1 MTAPAPIS
9 RPARAR
15 PTARGLRARGRA
27 GVAAAALGAVAL
39 SVAPLSAVVFTQPA
53 AAAPLSSGSGGD
65 SGSAGAA
72 SVESSAQSMTG
83 SGESVGSAS
92 PLGSTDT
99 ASLGSTVALPM
110 DAVFGSS
117 GLLEDPYQ
125 VPRPDPAITQT
136 RVVRIERDA
145 AEPRLE
151 TWYVDSAS
159 MSRTIAVQV
168 LRAADPEAPAPM
180 LYLLDGVGSDLP
192 SGWITLGHAD
202 DYFRDKQVT
211 VVMPTGAYGSM
222 YTDWIADD
230 PMLSRNKW
238 ETFLTSELPPLLEG
252 GAHAIPFNGKRGIA
266 GLSMGA
272 SGALG
277 IATLHPSLYS
287 AVAGISGCYSSLS
300 DAGYAMTKMTVE
312 TRRGDVTKMWGAR
325 DNPEWARHDVLS
337 HADALEGMAVYLSA
351 SPGIGRPGELE
362 GPYGGDVSAY
372 LSGAVIEQF
381 VYGCTQDLDRAL
393 DDVDADVR
401 VDYLQDG
408 LHGWETF
415 GPQLAPAWRHMSRA
429 LY

>member
-1 MTAPAPIS
+1 MTAPDPIS
-9 RPARAR
+9 SSARAR
-15 PTARGLRARGRA
+15 LTGRSRRARIRA
-27 GVAAAALGAVAL
+27 AATAMSAAVAASV
-39 SVAPLSAVVFTQPA
+39 SVAVPVAVSVTAAQPA
-53 AAAPLSSGSGGD
+53 AAAPLSSGSGAG
-65 SGSAGAA
+65 GSA
-72 SVESSAQSMTG
+72 ESSAQSMTG
-83 SGESVGSAS
+83 SGEAVGSAS
-92 PLGSTDT
+92 PFGSTDT

-117 GLLEDPYQ
+117 GLLEDPYT
-125 VPRPDPAITQT
+125 VPRPDPSITQT
-136 RVVRIERDA
+136 RVVRVEQDVDD
-145 AEPRLE
+145 PRLE

-168 LRAADPEAPAPM
+168 LRAADPGAPAPM

-238 ETFLTSELPPLLEG
+238 ETFLASELPPLLESG
-252 GAHAIPFNGKRGIA
+252 GHAIPFNGKRAIA

-272 SGALG
+272 SGAVG
-277 IATLHPSLYS
+277 IAALHPSLYS
-287 AVAGISGCYSSLS
+287 AVAGISGCYSTVS

-312 TRRGDVTKMWGAR
+312 TRLGDVTNMWGTR

-337 HADALEGMAVYLSA
+337 HADALAGMAVYLSA

-362 GPYGGDVSAY
+362 GPYGGDMSAY

-381 VYGCTQDLDRAL
+381 IYGCTQDLDRAL

-408 LHGWETF
+408 LHGWQTF
-415 GPQLAPAWRHMSRA
+415 RPQLAPAWEHMSRA